1 MRNWQVLIVRK
12 LENEVVLNEHF
23 NVKEN
28 HTYT

>member
-12 LENEVVLNEHF
+12 LETEVVLNEHF

-28 HTYT
+28 QTYT

>member
-28 HTYT
+28 QTYT